1 VKVARTFVGN
11 AALVLYQSLMLK
23 EKPVKSVKVW
33 LLLVAFGSLILVFA
47 GNPSTMVAG
56 PTNRCFEYDP
66 NNPACTNGS
75 SISVLKALYPLT
87 KMPAPTSLE
96 ARARFHLEA
105 APQSR

>member
-1 VKVARTFVGN
+1 
-11 AALVLYQSLMLK
+11 
-23 EKPVKSVKVW
+23 VKSVKVW